1 MTITSIRR
9 TAIVTAALAT
19 VAWTTASPH
28 AAAARTHTPVTSSG
42 PATYAPG
49 ARLDV
54 GGAEQLLRSAVND
67 DHVKITPLGVHL
79 GGNGW
84 SGGTLLR

>member
-19 VAWTTASPH
+19 VALTTASPH
-28 AAAARTHTPVTSSG
+28 AAAARTHTSSG

-67 DHVKITPLGVHL
+67 DHVRITPLGVHL